1 MLQFQSA
8 LKRILLRYI
17 GIQSGVLKKH
27 EERIRYVSG
36 VHTISEG
43 IWLVPH
49 RRADY
54 SSIALRNDLYTMIEV
69 LLFAVTRHLVIQH
82 VHTWEALIGVA
93 AIAIL
98 FATRK
103 FLFMHPES
111 YEQMKRRR
119 EHLD

>member
-1 MLQFQSA
+1 
-8 LKRILLRYI
+8 
-17 GIQSGVLKKH
+17 
-27 EERIRYVSG
+27 
-36 VHTISEG
+36 
-43 IWLVPH
+43 
-49 RRADY
+49 
-54 SSIALRNDLYTMIEV
+54 MIEV

-82 VHTWEALIGVA
+82 VQTWEVLVGVA
-93 AIAIL
+93 AIAVL

>member
-1 MLQFQSA
+1 
-8 LKRILLRYI
+8 
-17 GIQSGVLKKH
+17 
-27 EERIRYVSG
+27 
-36 VHTISEG
+36 
-43 IWLVPH
+43 
-49 RRADY
+49 
-54 SSIALRNDLYTMIEV
+54 MIEV

-82 VHTWEALIGVA
+82 VHTWEALIGVT